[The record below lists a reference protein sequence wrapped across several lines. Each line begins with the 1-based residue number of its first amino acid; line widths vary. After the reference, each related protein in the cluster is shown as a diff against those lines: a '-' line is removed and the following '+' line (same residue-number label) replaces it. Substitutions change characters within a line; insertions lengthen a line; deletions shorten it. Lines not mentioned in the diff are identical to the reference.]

1 MTSALCV
8 LQLKLRE
15 ALLPEVVSQVDHLEG
30 QASSNGSRPQASSNG
45 KKGKAKAKGEGKGR
59 GSDSGG
65 RPLRT
70 WTANPKLFP
79 CEVPPEAQKLVQE
92 VQPLLI
98 QPNV

>member
-1 MTSALCV
+1 M
-8 LQLKLRE
+8 
-15 ALLPEVVSQVDHLEG
+15 DHLEG
-30 QASSNGSRPQASSNG
+30 QASSNGSRPQASNNG
-45 KKGKAKAKGEGKGR
+45 KKGRGRGKGEGKGR

-79 CEVPPEAQKLVQE
+79 CEVTREAQKLMEE

-98 QPNV
+98 QTNV